1 MHFTVSK
8 ETELVTLSITME
20 PPKGTLCT
28 KATLATA
35 FPDSGLAAGD
45 TVLLHSSLSKIGWV
59 CGGAEAVILALLEV
73 LGSEGTLV
81 VPTHSADNS
90 DPAKWEQPPVPK
102 EWWDTIRQNTPV
114 FNPRTTRTRAMGAI
128 AELARTFPGVLRSSH
143 PQTSFAAIGPRA
155 KFITDGHQLD
165 SMLGENSPL
174 ARLEELDAKLV
185 LLGVGFDVCTM
196 MHLAEYRLEATP
208 WEQNSFAIDVDGR
221 HVWKTVQDAVVD
233 NEDFEA
239 IGRAF
244 VAATGLSPSKVGD
257 ATCYVVSAKELV
269 AFTETWMK
277 AHRGT
282 TDLQATS
289 N

>member
-1 MHFTVSK
+1 
-8 ETELVTLSITME
+8 ME

-28 KATLATA
+28 KSTLVTA
-35 FPDSGLAAGD
+35 FTNSGLAAGD

-73 LGSEGTLV
+73 LGPEGTLV
-81 VPTHSADNS
+81 VPTHSSDNS

-114 FNPRTTRTRAMGAI
+114 FNPKTTRTRGMGAI
-128 AELARTFPGVLRSSH
+128 AELARTFPGVLRSDH

-155 KFITDGHQLD
+155 KCITDGHQLD

-174 ARLEELDAKLV
+174 ARLEELNAKIV

-196 MHLAEYRLEATP
+196 MHLAEYRLETTP
-208 WEQNSFAIDVDGR
+208 REQNSFAFEVDGQ
-221 HVWKTVQDAVVD
+221 HVWKTVEDAVVD

-239 IGRAF
+239 IGKEF
-244 VAATGLSPSKVGD
+244 VAATGLYPSKVGD
-257 ATCYVVSAKELV
+257 ASCYVVSAKELV
-269 AFTETWMK
+269 VFTETWMK
-277 AHRGT
+277 AHRRN
-282 TDLQATS
+282 TDLQTS